1 MKNILHNKYWQFAIQ
16 VLGIILGC
24 FFMGIAYNCFY
35 TPNNVTP
42 SGFMGLCTVITS
54 LLARADIIISP
65 SILYF
70 SISFVLF
77 LIALKSFGWRFG
89 LLTLIGMGIFT
100 VASEF
105 VVIDA
110 LIIQNDIILAA
121 VIGASLLGLG
131 SGIVFRVGGSTGGSD
146 IVAALVT
153 KTFPKIKT
161 GQCLMVINAIV
172 VVSSILLSG
181 DITSGLYTI
190 IAIFISG
197 KMVDIVLDGSKAVR
211 ALYII
216 CDKDEEVAEKILET
230 FNRGVTKLPAEGMF
244 SHKEKK
250 LLVCL
255 VTNEQA
261 PAMKSIIK
269 QADPNS
275 FVYSTTV
282 RETLGESF
290 FLREASVRKDKIR
303 NANPTLKY
311 KVRCIRKSKF
321 NFTKKKLFRKRKF
334 KFLPFGWQ
342 KKTAIS
348 SVKAKARYTK
358 TLHRFGKKNIL
369 TF

>member
-1 MKNILHNKYWQFAIQ
+1 MKDILHNKYWKFAFQI
-16 VLGIILGC
+16 LGITVGC
-24 FFMGIAYNCFY
+24 FFMGIAFNCFY
-35 TPNNVTP
+35 TPNNITP

-54 LLARADIIISP
+54 LLARADINISP

-70 SISFVLF
+70 SISFILF

-89 LLTLIGMGIFT
+89 LLTVIGMGIFT

-110 LIIQNDIILAA
+110 LIIQNDIVLAA

-153 KTFPKIKT
+153 KAFPKIKT

-172 VVSSILLSG
+172 VISSILISG
-181 DITSGLYTI
+181 DITCGLYTI

-211 ALYII
+211 AFYII
-216 CDKDEEVAEKILET
+216 CDKDEAVAEKILET
-230 FNRGVTKLPAEGMF
+230 FHRGVTKLPAEGMF
-244 SHKEKK
+244 SHKDKK
-250 LLVCL
+250 MLVCL

-269 QADPNS
+269 EADPNS

-290 FLREASVRKDKIR
+290 FLREASVRKGKIR
-303 NANPTLKY
+303 NAKQNLKL
-311 KVRCIRKSKF
+311 KLRF
-321 NFTKKKLFRKRKF
+321 NRNAKF
-334 KFLPFGWQ
+334 KFSKKNKLKYLPYGW
-342 KKTAIS
+342 KKKQAT
-348 SVKAKARYTK
+348 SVIKIQARYVRK
-358 TLHRFGKKNIL
+358 KFSFGKKNIL
-369 TF
+369 KKSTAR